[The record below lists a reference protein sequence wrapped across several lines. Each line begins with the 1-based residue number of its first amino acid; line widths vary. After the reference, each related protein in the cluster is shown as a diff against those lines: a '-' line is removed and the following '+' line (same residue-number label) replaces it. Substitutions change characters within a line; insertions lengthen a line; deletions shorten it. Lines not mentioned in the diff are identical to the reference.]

1 MWRCNKKAKLSD
13 GLEKLRRA
21 AVRHVGPSI
30 SRAFFVEL
38 DLKCNS
44 VFFLQEELGGN
55 KLFLLSQE
63 ERG

>member
-1 MWRCNKKAKLSD
+1 MSD